1 MFFFFLKKR
10 NSYKKEVLMK
20 IEVEGAIIRLIPE
33 NKQEVEGL
41 NKMWELVARCEE
53 ENKKLLPLGMYI
65 PGSSSYAQFYVEGIQ
80 ASADARESVRKIRY
94 VCMICNRMEEYPED
108 RPTPVCCGQP
118 MISMD

>member
-1 MFFFFLKKR
+1 M
-10 NSYKKEVLMK
+10 
-20 IEVEGAIIRLIPE
+20 GACSKVRGR
-33 NKQEVEGL
+33 KQKASPLRYVYT
-41 NKMWELVARCEE
+41 WELFIRTA
-53 ENKKLLPLGMYI
+53 
-65 PGSSSYAQFYVEGIQ
+65 YVEGIQ